1 MSLRDVL
8 RSGRFAVTAEIG
20 PPRSASA
27 DSVRRKAAMLRDH
40 VDAVNLTDNQTAV
53 VRLSSLASS
62 LACLQEGAEPVMQ
75 MTCRDRN
82 RIALQSDALGA
93 ASLGIRNILCLSGD
107 HQTFGDQKGSK
118 NVYDLDS
125 IQLLMALDGLR
136 KGSVLGGDK
145 LDSAPDLFLGAAANP
160 FAGPKDYRAIRLAK
174 KVAAGADF
182 VQTQAVFDVD
192 RFEEFMAQAR
202 DLGIHEKAGI
212 LAGVLPVKSA
222 KAARFMQAKVA
233 GMSVPDEVVERMSS
247 AQDAKREGVA
257 ICVETIERLRRIDG
271 VRGVHIM
278 AVAWEDVVPSV
289 VEMAGIK
296 PVRP

>member
-1 MSLRDVL
+1 
-8 RSGRFAVTAEIG
+8 
-20 PPRSASA
+20 
-27 DSVRRKAAMLRDH
+27 MLRDH